1 MILNCVSAIVELSF
15 GTFRTHKISARIFVR
30 QSCGIRTCL
39 YKTMERM
46 GDSINH
52 RLKSLHRKPDG
63 QLRKFSLPCD
73 HTSSSWPKMSHKKH
87 SLNQD
92 HRAFQD
98 ILKLG
103 EEDMVMSNTRTCSPV
118 PSDLYPQTPE
128 HCTNLITQGGKPFNP
143 STVSFTTSEPVNSI
157 HKMEGLHRHK
167 RKSIATPN
175 EFARL
180 GMIRKTLRSQ
190 SVVTTSVQDEKS
202 RQLKRQSF
210 DSGSTSKGVVA
221 GIAALGNLMT
231 MTCHV
236 QGLKA
241 SELLCYTGQPSPSTS
256 KVSLRTESDKNR
268 QQRRIVSCGKIS
280 EVSTMHVGRHMSVP
294 HVTPLTSPAVSVS
307 SHNPSRRLTL
317 PTGNF
322 THKKP
327 LP

>member
-1 MILNCVSAIVELSF
+1 
-15 GTFRTHKISARIFVR
+15 
-30 QSCGIRTCL
+30 
-39 YKTMERM
+39 M
-46 GDSINH
+46 GDSINY

-98 ILKLG
+98 ILRLG
-103 EEDMVMSNTRTCSPV
+103 EEDMVMSKTGQCSPV
-118 PSDLYPQTPE
+118 PSDLCPQTPE

-143 STVSFTTSEPVNSI
+143 STVSFTTKEHVNSKN
-157 HKMEGLHRHK
+157 KMEGLHRQK
-167 RKSIATPN
+167 RKSIATQN

-210 DSGSTSKGVVA
+210 DSGSTGCKGVVA
-221 GIAALGNLMT
+221 GIAALGNLMS

-241 SELLCYTGQPSPSTS
+241 SELLCDTGQPPPSTTS
-256 KVSLRTESDKNR
+256 KVSIRTESDKNR
-268 QQRRIVSCGKIS
+268 QRRNVSCSKIS

-322 THKKP
+322 IHKLFQIRILK
-327 LP
+327 